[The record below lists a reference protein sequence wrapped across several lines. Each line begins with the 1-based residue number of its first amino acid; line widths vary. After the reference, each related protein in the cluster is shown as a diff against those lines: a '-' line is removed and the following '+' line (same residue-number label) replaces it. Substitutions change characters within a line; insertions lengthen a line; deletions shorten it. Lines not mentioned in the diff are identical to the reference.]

1 MKNKQEILAVAKAIN
16 ADLVGGALGE
26 MKGCAAYVEEVK
38 MSEQGYLTKYFGVS
52 YYFHGKT
59 DNDVIDRVTITKRA
73 FREIIRLFPVKFF
86 KITSS
91 FALIYRAEGG
101 LKSKCLRQEEFCP
114 SCREL
119 IRVGLEYAEN
129 TLRGKWFTPK
139 ELEAKKQFDDLV
151 FCFAMFLQCSLSY
164 RMRVQ
169 DIFGIMDKE
178 NFRKAPIKELW
189 RVRKEVLWRENV
201 VKEMMSVIFWVAL
214 LGLIFKRKL
223 ICGFISELDFD
234 KVRMDEADW
243 YFSLRRGSYD
253 YKGLSLY
260 QRIVEAEKIDKEE
273 GNIILEV

>member
-38 MSEQGYLTKYFGVS
+38 MSDQGYLTKYFGIS

-73 FREIIRLFPVKFF
+73 FKEILKLSWFRPK
-86 KITSS
+86 KILDS
-91 FALIYRAEGG
+91 FYQIYACEGG
-101 LKSKCLRQEEFCP
+101 LKSKCLKQGEFCP
-114 SCREL
+114 ACQEL
-119 IRVGLEYAEN
+119 IRVRMELSN
-129 TLRGKWFTPK
+129 LKVQNKFK
-139 ELEAKKQFDDLV
+139 EEADDLV
-151 FCFAMFLQCSLSY
+151 YCFAMFLQCSLSY

-169 DIFGIMDKE
+169 DIFGILHRD

-189 RVRKEVLWRENV
+189 RVRKEVLKRDKV
-201 VKEMMSVIFWVAL
+201 LKEMLSVLFWVAL

-234 KVRMDEADW
+234 KVRMDEADF

-273 GNIILEV
+273 GNIILYL